1 MVYVIIFLGN
11 NLNNYSLSHIT
22 YYFGRVHMKTDA
34 VPVLT
39 GKSLFRDNELVYVN
53 RSDELKEFNG
63 IMHKHDFIEIA
74 YVISGKGLHIVG
86 DRKYNTSKGDL
97 FIVNYDMPHG
107 FFPDPADGTEPVVY
121 NCVFMPNFLD
131 ASLIGSMYFQDIFSS
146 FLFKS
151 FFPEESPKN
160 ADLSLKGTE
169 YQDIGNLFRKMYEEY
184 KNRNKGYIEIIR
196 AYLIELIVKILRLM
210 DKNRQSNISQQN
222 QRLVYQAVEYLRNN
236 YKTDIRL
243 DELAAKSFISKNY
256 FSRLFKEVTGI
267 SFTDYVQNLR
277 IDEACNLLKN
287 TDMKV
292 TDIAH
297 QVGFKDMKFFY
308 EVFKK
313 LTGKTPG
320 EFRKS

>member
-1 MVYVIIFLGN
+1 
-11 NLNNYSLSHIT
+11 
-22 YYFGRVHMKTDA
+22 
-34 VPVLT
+34 
-39 GKSLFRDNELVYVN
+39 
-53 RSDELKEFNG
+53 
-63 IMHKHDFIEIA
+63 
-74 YVISGKGLHIVG
+74 
-86 DRKYNTSKGDL
+86 
-97 FIVNYDMPHG
+97 
-107 FFPDPADGTEPVVY
+107 
-121 NCVFMPNFLD
+121 
-131 ASLIGSMYFQDIFSS
+131 
-146 FLFKS
+146 
-151 FFPEESPKN
+151 
-160 ADLSLKGTE
+160 
-169 YQDIGNLFRKMYEEY
+169 MYEEY

-210 DKNRQSNISQQN
+210 DRNRQSNISQQN

>member
-1 MVYVIIFLGN
+1 MNPDLYP
-11 NLNNYSLSHIT
+11 T
-22 YYFGRVHMKTDA
+22 
-34 VPVLT
+34 LT
-39 GKSLFRDNELVYVN
+39 GKSLFRENEFVYVN

-86 DRKYNTSKGDL
+86 DRKYDTRKGDL
-97 FIVNYDMPHG
+97 FIVNYDIPHG

-131 ASLIGSMYFQDIFSS
+131 ASLLGSTYFHDIFSS

-151 FFPEESPKN
+151 FFPEESQKN
-160 ADLSLKGTE
+160 ADLSLSGAD

-184 KNRNKGYIEIIR
+184 KNRNKGYLEIIR

-210 DKNRQSNISQQN
+210 DNNKQSNISLQN
-222 QRLVYQAVEYLRNN
+222 QRIINHAIEYLRNN
-236 YKTDIRL
+236 FNTDIRL
-243 DELAAKSFISKNY
+243 EELAAKSFISKNY

-267 SFTDYVQNLR
+267 NFTDYVQNLR
-277 IDEACNLLKN
+277 IDEACSLLKN
-287 TDMKV
+287 TEMKV

-313 LTGKTPG
+313 HTGKTPG